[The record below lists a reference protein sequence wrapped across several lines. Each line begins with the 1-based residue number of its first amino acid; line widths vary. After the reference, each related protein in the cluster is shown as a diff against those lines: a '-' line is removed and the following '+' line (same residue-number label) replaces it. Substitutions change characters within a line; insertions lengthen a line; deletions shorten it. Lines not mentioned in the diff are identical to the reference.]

1 MTDFGIKT
9 KIFFYKANSNKQHM
23 FTAHTNHI
31 IYAEDPAESRI
42 MSGTNCQAASC
53 NKSQKLKGVPKK
65 TLQVFKSLFCDEM

>member
-53 NKSQKLKGVPKK
+53 NKSQKLKGITGCPKK
-65 TLQVFKSLFCDEM
+65 NFTSF

>member
-9 KIFFYKANSNKQHM
+9 KIFFYKANSNKQH
-23 FTAHTNHI
+23 

>member
-9 KIFFYKANSNKQHM
+9 KIFFYKANSYKQHM

-42 MSGTNCQAASC
+42 MSGTNC
-53 NKSQKLKGVPKK
+53 
-65 TLQVFKSLFCDEM
+65 